1 MQTLG
6 YACGYRDELVKAV
19 VAIFLSHKF
28 LMNT

>member
-19 VAIFLSHKF
+19 LDIFMSHKF
-28 LMNT
+28 LTNT